1 MTDTPLGQPQV
12 ANKWMTLCVVV
23 MMSFMSCLDSSIVNI
38 ALPVMREK
46 LNTTMAG
53 IEWVVTAYLMA
64 ICATILVFGR
74 LGDLLGKG
82 QVFQWGTIIFT
93 ASSLACGLC
102 PNLPALAVC
111 RCIQGIGAA
120 AYMSN
125 NQGIITQSFPLN
137 ERGKALGFLASS
149 VALGS
154 MLGPAIGGLVIAKF
168 SWHWIFFINVPLGVF
183 AFFAG
188 LKVLP
193 REERRH
199 EPFDVAGATLF
210 GAFVILA
217 IAGVTFGQTRGFT
230 DPAILIT
237 LVAAAGSLVLFVARG
252 KKTTTPL
259 LDFKVF
265 ANGQFTLALVCA
277 FLSFVCINA
286 SSILIPFYLQD
297 TRGFNPAIAG
307 LIMMVSPLITMF
319 LSPVSGSLADR
330 IGPQKPS
337 FIGLTLLGL
346 GFALMTLLGTGT
358 PLPLIV
364 AYLVVMACGQCL
376 FQPSNNTI
384 IMSSVPRNQLGVA
397 GSVNALARNLGLIT
411 GVTLSTTLLYGL
423 MSASAG
429 RTVTDYPVGNDALF
443 VQATGAIYLA
453 LALVTF
459 TGAILTFV
467 RMRAKNIR

>member
-1 MTDTPLGQPQV
+1 
-12 ANKWMTLCVVV
+12 MTLCVVV
-23 MMSFMSCLDSSIVNI
+23 MMSFMSCLDASIVNI

-82 QVFQWGTIIFT
+82 RVFQWGTVIFT

-111 RCIQGIGAA
+111 RCLQGIGAA

-125 NQGIITQSFPLN
+125 NQGIITQSFPQN

-149 VALGS
+149 VALGT
-154 MLGPAIGGLVIAKF
+154 MLGPALGGLVIANL
-168 SWHWIFFINVPLGVF
+168 SWHWIFFINVPLGIF

-193 REERRH
+193 KEESRKER
-199 EPFDVAGATLF
+199 FDVPGSAFFA
-210 GAFVILA
+210 AFVVLA
-217 IAGVTFGQTRGFT
+217 IAGVTFGQTRGFA
-230 DPAILIT
+230 DPAILVA
-237 LVAAAGSLVLFVARG
+237 LVAAAGSLALFVARE
-252 KKTTTPL
+252 KRTDSPL
-259 LDFKVF
+259 LDLRVF
-265 ANGQFTLALVCA
+265 SNGQFTLALICA

-286 SSILIPFYLQD
+286 SNILIPFYLQD
-297 TRGFNPAIAG
+297 TRGFNPALAG
-307 LIMMVSPLITMF
+307 LIMMVSPLVTTF
-319 LSPVSGSLADR
+319 FAPVSGSLADR

-337 FIGLTLLGL
+337 FIGLAFLGA
-346 GFALMTLLGTGT
+346 GFVLMTLLGTGT
-358 PLPLIV
+358 PWFLIV
-364 AYLVVMACGQCL
+364 AFLLVMAFGQSL

-384 IMSSVPRNQLGVA
+384 IMSSVPKNQLGVA

-429 RTVTDYPVGNDALF
+429 KSVIDYPAGNDALF
-443 VQATGAIYLA
+443 VQATGVIYLA

-459 TGAILTFV
+459 VGAVLTFV
-467 RMRAKNIR
+467 RMKAKNLR